1 MIPKTMKAGAAL
13 QQAGLRH
20 TPQIQDNEDLMAF
33 LKSMASCT
41 SSGCAFVPGKGRSRT
56 AHPLA
61 TAAHS
66 ACGVGPQCQLQ
77 PCCYAAHKGYKQESS
92 AFRRH

>member
-1 MIPKTMKAGAAL
+1 MIPKMMKAGAAL

-33 LKSMASCT
+33 LKSMVSCT

-61 TAAHS
+61 TAW
-66 ACGVGPQCQLQ
+66 QCL
-77 PCCYAAHKGYKQESS
+77 AGG
-92 AFRRH
+92 RRHGTAGNHRTKAQTKR